1 MGEII
6 RTNTTLLIFAGGR
19 ATRLGGVNKALVP
32 LGGRP
37 LIEHVLERLGPAVS
51 GVVVSA
57 NRDTA
62 SFVRPGVRVVA
73 DKETTFPGP
82 LAALEAAADV
92 VETEWV
98 LTAPCDAPF
107 LPADL
112 LERFRA
118 RQAQLAREGFDPD
131 AYMIRTENHKQGAV
145 ACVRTKRLAEARGS
159 LAAGEHRLGR
169 WYAAL
174 GAAEVPVFG
183 MEEAFAN
190 LNTPEEISAAEA
202 GCNKF
207 SRTLDKFIFPRH
219 N

>member
-1 MGEII
+1 MGEIT

-19 ATRLGGVNKALVP
+19 ATRLGGVNKALVL

-37 LIEHVLERLGPAVS
+37 LIEHVLERLGGRVS
-51 GVVVSA
+51 CVVVSA
-57 NRDTA
+57 NRDA
-62 SFVRPGVRVVA
+62 ESFVRLGARVVA
-73 DKETTFPGP
+73 DREANFPGP
-82 LAALEAAADV
+82 LAALEAAAEV

-112 LERFRA
+112 LERFRV
-118 RQAQLAREGFDPD
+118 RQAELAREGLDPD
-131 AYMIRTENHKQGAV
+131 AYVIRTENHKQGAV
-145 ACVRTKRLAEARGS
+145 ACVRARRLAEARGL

-190 LNTPEEISAAEA
+190 LNTPEEIASAESI
-202 GCNKF
+202 CKNF
-207 SRTLDKFIFPRH
+207 SAH
-219 N
+219 S